1 MKTLYIMRHGK
12 KEIKNINDYEINLLP
27 EGIKKTEELAKKL
40 KKDNINPDLILA
52 SPSKRTRQTAQII
65 ANELDY
71 DKNIHYNEVL
81 YQAFLNELI
90 EVITYTFDNINTLFL
105 IGHNPSLAS
114 FAFSFI
120 KFKQKF
126 EMGAVLKI
134 QFNVNSW
141 LDIKQSNARFISYN
155 L

>member
-1 MKTLYIMRHGK
+1 MRHGK

>member
-1 MKTLYIMRHGK
+1 MKILYIMRHGE
-12 KEIKNINDYEINLLP
+12 KEIKKINDYEINLMP
-27 EGIKKTEELAKKL
+27 EGIKKVTQLAQKL
-40 KKDNINPDLILA
+40 KEQNIKPDLILA
-52 SPSKRTRQTAQII
+52 SPSIRTRQTAQII
-65 ANELDY
+65 ANELNY
-71 DKNIHYNEVL
+71 DKNIHYSEVL

-90 EVITYTFDNINTLFL
+90 EVITYTFDNVNTLFL

-114 FAFSFI
+114 FAFSFV

-141 LDIKQSNARFISYN
+141 IDIKQSNAKFISYN